1 MTTAVWVI
9 LCVLGLM
16 TGFAV
21 GWSRRHRRADA
32 IPSPAAEAELQ
43 TPEPAPEDEDHDDE
57 GVEAPVIDLR
67 VLPGEGADDRWPA
80 EPDDDEDDEGDDE
93 DDGETATGA
102 SSPRLSLAGATATA
116 VAEPETRTEQPDA
129 QVIDLAAAARP
140 VPLHNLQFVDGIGPR
155 LDKRLR
161 ANGIV
166 TVADLAATRRK
177 ELRPILAAHAP
188 GLEAEVDTIRDSARS
203 MVDAAARGRVAP
215 QDPGSELRR
224 IQGIG
229 TTMMRWLEAQGITS
243 LAQLAELSKADIA
256 ALQDELT
263 DYPGRIRAEKWRA
276 QARSLLA

>member
-21 GWSRRHRRADA
+21 GWSRRHRRAHA
-32 IPSPAAEAELQ
+32 IPSPAAEAEPQLS
-43 TPEPAPEDEDHDDE
+43 EVADDD

-67 VLPGEGADDRWPA
+67 VLPGEGSDERPAPEAAGDDDAGEDDPDDD
-80 EPDDDEDDEGDDE
+80 DDDED
-93 DDGETATGA
+93 AA
-102 SSPRLSLAGATATA
+102 PSPRLSLAGATATA
-116 VAEPETRTEQPDA
+116 VAEPRVEQPDA

-166 TVADLAATRRK
+166 TVTDLATTRRK
-177 ELRPILAAHAP
+177 ELRPILASHEP
-188 GLEAEVDTIRDSARS
+188 GLDAEVDSIRESARS
-203 MVDAAARGRVAP
+203 MVGAAERGRTAAA
-215 QDPGSELRR
+215 DPGTELRR

-229 TTMMRWLEAQGITS
+229 TTMMRWLEVQGITS
-243 LAQLAELSKADIA
+243 IAQLAELSKADIA
-256 ALQDELT
+256 ALEDELT

-276 QARSLLA
+276 QARNLLA

>member
-32 IPSPAAEAELQ
+32 VPSPAVEVEPQ
-43 TPEPAPEDEDHDDE
+43 TPEPAPDDEDDE

-67 VLPGEGADDRWPA
+67 VLPGQGADDRSPA
-80 EPDDDEDDEGDDE
+80 EPDEDDDEGE
-93 DDGETATGA
+93 DDGETATSA

-243 LAQLAELSKADIA
+243 TAQLAELSKADIA